1 MDRKECH
8 ITHTFTVLYFFRK
21 KIIGVIILFMQKC
34 WGLILENPMTI
45 VIIIGEK
52 NEEIV
57 LICLNC
63 GAAAKFACEECGKH
77 LCGRCISREK
87 KDLVSKI
94 VLPAGLCNGCSKNR
108 IDRFSAG
115 KINTLSESVTK
126 YAEPIISGPKTNRDN
141 Q

>member
-1 MDRKECH
+1 
-8 ITHTFTVLYFFRK
+8 
-21 KIIGVIILFMQKC
+21 
-34 WGLILENPMTI
+34 

-57 LICLNC
+57 LLCLNC
-63 GAAAKFACEECGKH
+63 GVTAKFACDECEKP
-77 LCGRCISREK
+77 LCGRCRSREK

-94 VLPAGLCNGCSKNR
+94 VLPAGLCNSCSKNR
-108 IDRFSAG
+108 IDGFSAG

-126 YAEPIISGPKTNRDN
+126 YAEPIISGPKTDRDN